1 MVWGVAGVRPSNVV
15 LLCMPCFPTGILAL
29 MFLGRQGVTGT
40 SSPSAWALLRD
51 LVHLRVLTSYD
62 PLERWCARALMVLF
76 VIVSVSLLVSKI
88 RQRRLEHG
96 DSFLLVVIAF
106 TVIYFIAPD
115 AMAGGGVLS
124 SRLSLYPFLA
134 LILWFGGQSLAARWE
149 WRLALY
155 ASGIAVMLLGLHTMH
170 YKVLNSYLEEYLS
183 GMRLIA
189 PNSTLLSLAFSHDTG
204 QIVSGAPSPFLHA
217 SGYIAAHRNIV
228 ALSTYQPTTGYFPI
242 VFRPHL
248 TPPLH
253 IARVDAIR
261 NDAPLQAGSMAIEAQ
276 PPHVDFLTYP
286 QRTGGQVDYVLVW
299 DIRHQQRELDAT
311 HAIFKQLQAP
321 YELIY
326 TSPQR
331 GLMQLYHW
339 KDEKKE

>member
-1 MVWGVAGVRPSNVV
+1 
-15 LLCMPCFPTGILAL
+15 

-62 PLERWCARALMVLF
+62 PFERWCARALMVLF

-189 PNSTLLSLAFSHDTG
+189 PNTTLLSLAFSHDTG
-204 QIVSGAPSPFLHA
+204 QIVSGAPSPFPPCLRVYRCTQEHCRA
-217 SGYIAAHRNIV
+217 QYVSTDDRILPHC
-228 ALSTYQPTTGYFPI
+228 LSS
-242 VFRPHL
+242 HL

-261 NDAPLQAGSMAIEAQ
+261 HDAPLQAGSMAIEAQ